1 VGEFGGTTLE
11 GAPSDDRGSDASMT
25 EASRAVFLSYA
36 SQDAAAA
43 RRICDALRA
52 AAIEVWFD
60 QSELRGGDV
69 WDRQIRKQIR
79 DCALFVPVISANS
92 QARLEGYFRLEWRL
106 AVERTHLMADAKPF
120 LVPVVIDATSDKDAE
135 VPDPFRAVQWTRL
148 PAGETSPAF
157 VERVSRL
164 LSPEAAQ
171 ASTEARSPAALALHA
186 AVAPRQLTPSPAAS
200 GRTQRLLLV
209 IAAVAVIGAGYVAL
223 DQFIL
228 SKRPVSAAPAP
239 ATASSP
245 AEPAPSQIN
254 EKSIAVLP
262 FIDMSK
268 QKDQEYFS
276 DGLAEELLDL
286 LAKTPGLH
294 VIART
299 SSFSFKGKSDDV
311 PTIGRKLNVANI
323 LEGSVR
329 KSGNR
334 LRITTQLVRASS
346 GEHLW
351 SQTYDRELKD
361 VFAVQDEIAG
371 AVVAALKV
379 QLSGPPAT
387 SPPPTSVPE
396 AYDQFLL
403 GRQLLQRG
411 SDESFRQG
419 IRAFQIAT
427 RLDPGFADAYANLA
441 LAEIFEAEGTNDTEG
456 YQRARIAIE
465 RASALAPDLP
475 NAYHARGLLRY
486 LTLDLAGARADFE
499 RAISLAPSD
508 SLILTHYG
516 DVMASLGQVPEAV
529 AAGQRAVALDPVN
542 RIAWKHLGGFLIFQ
556 GNLPAARQALERA
569 LAISPE
575 SEGTIFLTGTVDLL
589 EAQFAD
595 ARVQFGKLPDPDL
608 GDRLVGLA
616 LVEDRLG
623 HADKS
628 QTALDE
634 LIRYHSGYE
643 AYNIATIYAWRG
655 DKDRV
660 FEWLDRAYQQHDS
673 ELVNVKVDP
682 LLHGVRG
689 DPRYKAFLRKMK
701 LPE

>member
-1 VGEFGGTTLE
+1 MST
-11 GAPSDDRGSDASMT
+11 T
-25 EASRAVFLSYA
+25 EAAPEPRPTAPPSATRAGFWNRVKA
-36 SQDAAAA
+36 HK
-43 RRICDALRA
+43 
-52 AAIEVWFD
+52 V
-60 QSELRGGDV
+60 
-69 WDRQIRKQIR
+69 
-79 DCALFVPVISANS
+79 
-92 QARLEGYFRLEWRL
+92 
-106 AVERTHLMADAKPF
+106 
-120 LVPVVIDATSDKDAE
+120 
-135 VPDPFRAVQWTRL
+135 VQWTIAYGAAAYTLLHIVEMVANALDWPHLVVRILTLSLILGVPVAATLAWYHGHRALRRVSGPELAILTVLLIIAGGVLWVIGRPSHDHASAGIPAETPAL
-148 PAGETSPAF
+148 PNKTSP
-157 VERVSRL
+157 
-164 LSPEAAQ
+164 
-171 ASTEARSPAALALHA
+171 
-186 AVAPRQLTPSPAAS
+186 
-200 GRTQRLLLV
+200 
-209 IAAVAVIGAGYVAL
+209 
-223 DQFIL
+223 
-228 SKRPVSAAPAP
+228 
-239 ATASSP
+239 TASLP
-245 AEPAPSQIN
+245 

-262 FIDMSK
+262 FVDMSEK
-268 QKDQEYFS
+268 HDQEYFS
-276 DGLAEELLDL
+276 DGLSEELLDL

-299 SSFSFKGKSDDV
+299 SSFSFKAKSDDI
-311 PTIGRKLNVANI
+311 PTIAKKLNVANI

-334 LRITTQLVRASS
+334 LRVTTQLIRASS
-346 GEHLW
+346 AEHLW
-351 SQTYDRELKD
+351 SETYDRELKD

-387 SPPPTSVPE
+387 SPRPTSVSE

-403 GRQLLQRG
+403 GRHLLQRG
-411 SDESFRQG
+411 SDESFQAA
-419 IRAFQIAT
+419 IRAFRTAT
-427 RLDPGFADAYANLA
+427 MLDPGFAAAYADLA
-441 LAEIFEAEGTNDTEG
+441 LAETAEAEGKSDYDG
-456 YQRARIAIE
+456 FQRARISVEKAH
-465 RASALAPDLP
+465 ALAPDLP
-475 NAYHARGLLRY
+475 EVYHARGLLRY

-529 AAGQRAVALDPVN
+529 AAGQRAVALDPVD

-589 EAQFAD
+589 EARFAD
-595 ARVQFGKLPDPDL
+595 ARVQFGKIPDPDL
-608 GDRLVGLA
+608 GDRLVGIA

-655 DKDRV
+655 DKDKV

-673 ELVNVKVDP
+673 GLVDVKVDP

-689 DPRYKAFLRKMK
+689 DPRYKALLRKMN